1 MRRVPPKIERVV
13 QINFIL
19 NHVTFCKVVKK
30 YIYIY
35 FLSIF
40 DKYIRPYQNLIILS
54 TY

>member
-1 MRRVPPKIERVV
+1 MLLFVKLSKI
-13 QINFIL
+13 
-19 NHVTFCKVVKK
+19 